1 MLQYGRLPPPSISL
15 SPPLDTMHSDDDEL
29 SDAHPES
36 TAAPG
41 STPTSPSPGVR
52 GDGSIGNVAGEK
64 ERKKHFWGKT
74 GVTSKGK
81 EGREDVPQRS
91 KSPRL
96 LAKRLKDAV
105 IGSSSSS
112 SSSSSGSNKA
122 PLPST
127 SQDGGE
133 LTLSAST
140 LFLPLFQPYLTLSVL
155 LPLGDDP
162 KSPNP
167 ALLSALNTLLNF
179 PIALEELDGFAHSWL
194 QPVDYA
200 RVAHASIGLAPL
212 PSRLVELL
220 ERTCDAWFPTNV
232 VPKGYKGKTPV
243 HPDELIPKGMGE
255 SARAEEILGPLML
268 LLRKLSMLSEPAL
281 QLRYLLLPDDMYVL
295 SFPSR
300 LHH

>member
-29 SDAHPES
+29 SDAHTES

-140 LFLPLFQPYLTLSVL
+140 LFLPLFQPYLTLSAYRFCAVT
-155 LPLGDDP
+155 PIDR
-162 KSPNP
+162 KS
-167 ALLSALNTLLNF
+167 
-179 PIALEELDGFAHSWL
+179 
-194 QPVDYA
+194 
-200 RVAHASIGLAPL
+200 
-212 PSRLVELL
+212 
-220 ERTCDAWFPTNV
+220 V
-232 VPKGYKGKTPV
+232 V
-243 HPDELIPKGMGE
+243 
-255 SARAEEILGPLML
+255 
-268 LLRKLSMLSEPAL
+268 
-281 QLRYLLLPDDMYVL
+281 
-295 SFPSR
+295 
-300 LHH
+300 